1 MRGDVPSHSCEGR
14 GTESHDGMGGGGISW
29 LTGEAKQGKQG
40 RKGWFVPSSAL
51 PECQSL
57 PTSRQTV
64 KEKGVL
70 LPTPH
75 NFPSPSPPPLS
86 LERQGEG
93 GKQVLS
99 YCATPRLPPNP
110 NTLSESRV
118 LNYHGS
124 SSSSSS
130 FFLPLSPTHP
140 SLSCNLLFGVGQR
153 KVTNDST

>member
-75 NFPSPSPPPLS
+75 NFPSPSPPPPLS
-86 LERQGEG
+86 LSKGKEKGES
-93 GKQVLS
+93 KYLVTARHLVFLR
-99 YCATPRLPPNP
+99 TPTLFQNHAFLITTVPPPPPLFSFPSLPPIQASP
-110 NTLSESRV
+110 AT
-118 LNYHGS
+118 YS
-124 SSSSSS
+124 S
-130 FFLPLSPTHP
+130 
-140 SLSCNLLFGVGQR
+140 G
-153 KVTNDST
+153 